1 MSCRG
6 GGSFATLAVYLQPP
20 RLPRLAALASHTMI
34 LARPSNFSY
43 DRLTPSFAALFPQR
57 ERSTVFRS
65 RDRDGSITPAHL
77 ILVTRRSR
85 SSSSPMLS
93 LKAVHDSRR
102 TRTVALPP
110 SARLHYNL
118 SRTPVVGTSIG
129 SSARLNGAVILAGGT
144 ATMGRARPQRNT
156 ATTPVVGQGKV
167 KDSEDS
173 THAGR
178 IAQDKQ
184 RELTTAQATASNE
197 DALGA
202 TKAAEEDFQ
211 PATADPPTHDAF
223 ETANSP
229 PPPPPPRTLRRASR
243 LSPSLPSPTDS
254 LCYAGADSHD
264 FEIVPLAPTLAET
277 VLLPLPS
284 PALDEDEWEILAAH
298 DDTNCS

>member
-1 MSCRG
+1 
-6 GGSFATLAVYLQPP
+6 
-20 RLPRLAALASHTMI
+20 
-34 LARPSNFSY
+34 
-43 DRLTPSFAALFPQR
+43 
-57 ERSTVFRS
+57 
-65 RDRDGSITPAHL
+65 
-77 ILVTRRSR
+77 
-85 SSSSPMLS
+85 MLS

-229 PPPPPPRTLRRASR
+229 PPPPPPPRTLRR
-243 LSPSLPSPTDS
+243 
-254 LCYAGADSHD
+254 ADSHD